1 MVSESSQEIIP
12 DFNIGEIVKARNRL
26 WRIDQIHKVEKEVE
40 NIKKK
45 FIYYSVSNIT
55 GQPSSQVLIP
65 DIEKITISFVPKPS
79 PDKVGFPIYQKLLLD
94 AIKLDLI
101 YGTTSFISL
110 QNSKVIPISYQM
122 VPVLMALSLKK
133 VRLLLADDV
142 GLGKTIEA
150 GLILQELLGRKKINR
165 VLFVTPANLREFIR
179 EEDKRKRDRLRS
191 KGKVVIELDFTDGK
205 YKNNPSL
212 IEEEVKKEFDYL

>member
-1 MVSESSQEIIP
+1 MVSNSTESSQEIIP

-26 WRIDQIHKVEKEVE
+26 WRIDQIHKVEKEIE
-40 NIKKK
+40 NVKKK

-65 DIEKITISFVPKPS
+65 DIEKITESFVPKPS

-142 GLGKTIEA
+142 
-150 GLILQELLGRKKINR
+150 
-165 VLFVTPANLREFIR
+165 EF
-179 EEDKRKRDRLRS
+179 
-191 KGKVVIELDFTDGK
+191 
-205 YKNNPSL
+205 YKNS
-212 IEEEVKKEFDYL
+212 

>member
-1 MVSESSQEIIP
+1 MTESKTSSSKSVSE
-12 DFNIGEIVKARNRL
+12 FNIGEIVEARDRL
-26 WRIDQIHKVEKEVE
+26 WRIDQIHRVEKEIHNV
-40 NIKKK
+40 KKN

-55 GQPSSQVLIP
+55 DQPSSEVLIP
-65 DIEKITISFVPKPS
+65 DIEEIRKSFVPRPT
-79 PDKVGFPIYQKLLLD
+79 PDKVGSPRYQKLLLN

-122 VPVLMALSLKK
+122 VPVLMALNLKK

-150 GLILQELLGRKKINR
+150 GLILQITPVLMFEGLIIRIPRVSHIQCKNRLHYKKG
-165 VLFVTPANLREFIR
+165 T
-179 EEDKRKRDRLRS
+179 S
-191 KGKVVIELDFTDGK
+191 QT
-205 YKNNPSL
+205 
-212 IEEEVKKEFDYL
+212 